1 MNPEMVPYLSTGEI
15 REYTLEGIAI
25 TDENLGS
32 YGFAK
37 ITKIIIRL
45 EIKRRER
52 DVNMDKVLY
61 EKRNRI
67 GYVTLNRPE
76 ALNALDDDT
85 NAELWSVWDD
95 FAKDESLDVAILTG
109 AGKAFCSGAD
119 LKTFIPKWE
128 KANMLDIRKNVPTG
142 IGGGITR
149 GQHRI
154 TKPVIAAING
164 HCIGGGFEL
173 ALACDIRIASEKAKF
188 GVFEVRFGLHQG
200 DGGIVR
206 LVAIAGL
213 ATALELS
220 LTGREVTAEEAYRLR
235 LVTKVVPHENLI
247 ETAEQYASIIMSNS
261 QQAIRSAKE
270 TILDVVGRTLDDA
283 LRIETL
289 NSYSSLGDFS
299 EARERLSQFY
309 LKGKGKQKA

>member
-1 MNPEMVPYLSTGEI
+1 ME
-15 REYTLEGIAI
+15 
-25 TDENLGS
+25 
-32 YGFAK
+32 
-37 ITKIIIRL
+37 
-45 EIKRRER
+45 
-52 DVNMDKVLY
+52 KVRY

-76 ALNALDDDT
+76 ALNALDDKI
-85 NAELWSVWDD
+85 NKELWSVWNDFDKDD
-95 FAKDESLDVAILTG
+95 SLDVAILTG

-128 KANMLDIRKNVPTG
+128 KANMLDIRRNVPSG

-154 TKPVIAAING
+154 FKPIIAAVNG
-164 HCIGGGFEL
+164 HAIGGGFEL

-188 GVFEVRFGLHQG
+188 GVFEVRYGLHQG

-220 LTGREVTAEEAYRLR
+220 LTGREVTAEEAYRLQ
-235 LVTKVVPHENLI
+235 LVNRIVPHENLMA
-247 ETAEQYASIIMSNS
+247 TAEQYATMIIGNS

-270 TILDVVGRTLDDA
+270 TILDVVGRTLADA
-283 LRIETL
+283 LKLETI
-289 NSYSSLGDFS
+289 NAYSSLGDFS
-299 EARERLSQFY
+299 EARERLAQFY
-309 LKGKGKQKA
+309 ASGKNAEKA

>member
-1 MNPEMVPYLSTGEI
+1 
-15 REYTLEGIAI
+15 
-25 TDENLGS
+25 
-32 YGFAK
+32 
-37 ITKIIIRL
+37 
-45 EIKRRER
+45 
-52 DVNMDKVLY
+52 MDKVLY

-76 ALNALDDDT
+76 ALNALDDDI
-85 NAELWSVWDD
+85 NEELWSVWDD
-95 FAKDESLDVAILTG
+95 FAKDDSLDVAILTG

-128 KANMLDIRKNVPTG
+128 KANMLDIRRNVATG

-154 TKPVIAAING
+154 TKPIVAAING
-164 HCIGGGFEL
+164 HAIGGGFEL

-188 GVFEVRFGLHQG
+188 GVFEVRYGLHQG

-220 LTGREVTAEEAYRLR
+220 LTGREVTAEEAYRLQ
-235 LVTKVVPHENLI
+235 LVNKIVPHEDLMA
-247 ETAEQYASIIMSNS
+247 TAEQYATMIISNS

-270 TILDVVGRTLDDA
+270 TILDVVGRTLADA
-283 LRIETL
+283 LRLETI
-289 NSYSSLGDFS
+289 NAYSSLGDFS
-299 EARERLSQFY
+299 EARERLARFY
-309 LKGKGKQKA
+309 AKGEDTEKA

>member
-1 MNPEMVPYLSTGEI
+1 M
-15 REYTLEGIAI
+15 A
-25 TDENLGS
+25 
-32 YGFAK
+32 
-37 ITKIIIRL
+37 
-45 EIKRRER
+45 
-52 DVNMDKVLY
+52 KVLY

-67 GYVTLNRPE
+67 GYITLNRPD
-76 ALNALDDDT
+76 ALNALDDEL
-85 NAELWSVWDD
+85 NSELWTVWDD
-95 FAKDESLDVAILTG
+95 FARDHSLDVGILTG

-128 KANMLDIRKNVPTG
+128 KANMLDVRRQVSKG

-154 TKPVIAAING
+154 TKPIIAAVNG
-164 HCIGGGFEL
+164 HAIGGGFEL

-188 GVFEVRFGLHQG
+188 GVFEVRYGLHQG

-206 LVAIAGL
+206 LIAIAGL
-213 ATALELS
+213 ATALELT
-220 LTGREVTAEEAYRLR
+220 LTGREVAAKEACQLR
-235 LVTKVVPHENLI
+235 LVSKVVPHEKLMD
-247 ETAEQYASIIMSNS
+247 TAEQYASMIMRNS

-289 NSYSSLGDFS
+289 NAYSSLGDFS
-299 EARERLSQFY
+299 EARQRLSQFY
-309 LKGKGKQKA
+309 SKAKDK